1 MAEFLLKDKPVI
13 ASREGIDKN
22 HLAMLGARGLFY
34 REPVELFDHLI
45 GFEKTENCGKYREL
59 VAEFSP
65 KRVMKQ
71 FEAVFLEGN
80 A

>member
-1 MAEFLLKDKPVI
+1 
-13 ASREGIDKN
+13 
-22 HLAMLGARGLFY
+22 MLGARGLFY